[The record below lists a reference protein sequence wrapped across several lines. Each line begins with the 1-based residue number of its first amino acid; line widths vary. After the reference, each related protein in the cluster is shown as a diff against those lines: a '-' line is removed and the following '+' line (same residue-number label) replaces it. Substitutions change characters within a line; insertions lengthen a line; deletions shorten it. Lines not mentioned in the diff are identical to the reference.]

1 MTNTNHLPPAVLEPG
16 IWRGEFYGKVSG
28 TVGSDV
34 RSINSS
40 GRISGICYIVVPA
53 RLTPPSS
60 VKKHRSVVWI
70 GAVSDNAQHSAVGLL
85 SRDHDPRLLS
95 LTLKVTFPEI
105 NTIIALLKERLITE
119 FRFEAVPGALAD
131 ECVVT
136 GWSGTF
142 GV

>member
-1 MTNTNHLPPAVLEPG
+1 MTNTNPLPPAVLEPG

-40 GRISGICYIVVPA
+40 GHISGICYIVVPA

-60 VKKHRSVVWI
+60 VNGHRSVVWI
-70 GAVSDNAQHSAVGLL
+70 GAVSDHAQHFAVGSL

-95 LTLKVTFPEI
+95 LTLKITFSQI
-105 NTIIALLKERLITE
+105 DIVITLLKERLITE
-119 FRFEAVPGALAD
+119 FQFEALPGGAEG

-136 GWSGTF
+136 GWSGVF
-142 GV
+142 EV

>member
-1 MTNTNHLPPAVLEPG
+1 MTNTNPLPPAVLEPG

-53 RLTPPSS
+53 WLTPPSS
-60 VKKHRSVVWI
+60 LNEHRSVVWI
-70 GAVSDNAQHSAVGLL
+70 GAVSEQAQHSSIGRL
-85 SRDHDPRLLS
+85 SKGHDPRLLS
-95 LTLKVTFPEI
+95 LTLKVIFSEI
-105 NTIIALLKERLITE
+105 NTIITLLRKRQITE
-119 FRFEAVPGALAD
+119 FHFEAVPSQRDG
-131 ECVVT
+131 ECEVA
-136 GWSGTF
+136 GWSSTF